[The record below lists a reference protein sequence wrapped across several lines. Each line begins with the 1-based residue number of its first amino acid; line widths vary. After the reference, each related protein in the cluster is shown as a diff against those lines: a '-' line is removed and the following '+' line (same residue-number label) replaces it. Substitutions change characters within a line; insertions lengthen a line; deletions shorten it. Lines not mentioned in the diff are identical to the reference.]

1 MPYSYQKMMSF
12 SKFKTVDWAR
22 HKQNWAVFKVRL
34 NVCNLPTLHMQFNL
48 LIGCRSTMAHLRV
61 GASAS
66 ICMIRF
72 YHIIPVWAAIEK
84 ENINNQ
90 VLLVKSMNW
99 NGIQL
104 QIILNGFFCVVRTH
118 GERYNIS
125 LNCRH
130 FFLRALAL
138 SLLILSFSLRIRLDD
153 LLAVKTEISFFGAE
167 LSWPRDF
174 FICL

>member
-1 MPYSYQKMMSF
+1 MIMPYSYQKMMSF

-22 HKQNWAVFKVRL
+22 HKQNWSVFKVRL

-72 YHIIPVWAAIEK
+72 YH
-84 ENINNQ
+84 
-90 VLLVKSMNW
+90 LFVKSMNW

-104 QIILNGFFCVVRTH
+104 QIILNGFFCVVHTVSAI
-118 GERYNIS
+118 IS
-125 LNCRH
+125 PLIAGIS
-130 FFLRALAL
+130 FSALSL

-167 LSWPRDF
+167 LSWPRYF